1 MSNPLRFQLAHTPA
15 DAAVISRVFDEV
27 WSVKT
32 MVSPEIIVASIH
44 NGAYGS
50 VVWDG
55 ERPVGAAFA
64 IVGKSLSHDKGHL
77 NLHSHAAGVVATHAG
92 QGIGAQLKMHQW
104 QWART
109 NGFATITWS
118 FDPLVRRNAW
128 FNMVKLGARVTNY
141 YQNFYGELD
150 DGINAGEQSD
160 RVLVRWDVIA
170 NEEPKSLSLVEPQ
183 EEDLVIATPGDI
195 ESLRKTD
202 RANAQ
207 RWRTE
212 QRAAFESA
220 MSNGYFVRGLSTDF
234 SYVLSKG
241 HK

>member
-1 MSNPLRFQLAHTPA
+1 
-15 DAAVISRVFDEV
+15 
-27 WSVKT
+27 
-32 MVSPEIIVASIH
+32 MVQH
-44 NGAYGS
+44 
-50 VVWDG
+50 
-55 ERPVGAAFA
+55 
-64 IVGKSLSHDKGHL
+64 
-77 NLHSHAAGVVATHAG
+77 G
-92 QGIGAQLKMHQW
+92 Q
-104 QWART
+104 
-109 NGFATITWS
+109 
-118 FDPLVRRNAW
+118 AW
-128 FNMVKLGARVTNY
+128 ARVTNY

-220 MSNGYFVRGLSTDF
+220 MSKGYLVRGLSADF

>member
-1 MSNPLRFQLAHTPA
+1 MSNPLRIQLAHSPA
-15 DAAVISRVFDEV
+15 DAALISQVFDEV

-32 MVSPEIIVASIH
+32 MVSPEIIVASLH

-55 ERPVGAAFA
+55 DLPVAAAFA
-64 IVGKSLSHDKGHL
+64 IVGKSLTEQPSEL
-77 NLHSHAAGVVATHAG
+77 NLHSHAAGVVQSHAG

-104 QWART
+104 QWARA

-160 RVLVRWDVIA
+160 RVLVRWQVLA
-170 NEEPKSLSLVEPQ
+170 AGEPQ
-183 EEDLVIATPGDI
+183 SLEVVTERDGDVVIATPENI

-202 RANAQ
+202 KSEAQVWRAQ
-207 RWRTE
+207 
-212 QRAAFESA
+212 QRATFEEA
-220 MSNGYFVRGLSTDF
+220 IGNGFSVRGLNAEY
-234 SYVLSKG
+234 SYVLSRG
-241 HK
+241 

>member
-1 MSNPLRFQLAHTPA
+1 MSNPLRIQLAHSPA
-15 DAAVISRVFDEV
+15 DAALISQVFDEV

-32 MVSPEIIVASIH
+32 MVSPEIIVASLH

-55 ERPVGAAFA
+55 DLPVAAAFA
-64 IVGKSLSHDKGHL
+64 IVGKSLTEQPSEL
-77 NLHSHAAGVVATHAG
+77 NLHSHAAGVVQSHAG
-92 QGIGAQLKMHQW
+92 QGIGVQLKMHQW
-104 QWART
+104 QWARA

-160 RVLVRWDVIA
+160 RVLVRWQVLA
-170 NEEPKSLSLVEPQ
+170 AGEPQ
-183 EEDLVIATPGDI
+183 SLEVVTERDGDVVIATPENI

-202 RANAQ
+202 KAEAQVWRAK
-207 RWRTE
+207 
-212 QRAAFESA
+212 QRATFEEA
-220 MSNGYFVRGLSTDF
+220 IGNGFSVRGLNAEY
-234 SYVLSKG
+234 SYVLSRG
-241 HK
+241 